1 MDPKSNPLIVFIED
15 ILVFID
21 YVLVPLVFSLAFIVF
36 LWGIFN
42 FFIAGGADE
51 EKREKGKQFMVWGLI
66 GFFVMVSV
74 WGIVNLM
81 VGTFGFGGQQRPD
94 IPSFNQKGNT
104 NENAAFPTGT
114 SGRACQ
120 DALDCDGL
128 ACLNGF
134 CASGQGVN

>member
-1 MDPKSNPLIVFIED
+1 MDPNNSNPLVTFIQDD
-15 ILVFID
+15 IILLID
-21 YVLVPLVFSLAFIVF
+21 YVLVPLVFSIAFIVF

-51 EKREKGKQFMVWGLI
+51 EKREKGKQFMVWGFI

-94 IPSFNQKGNT
+94 IPTFDNSTVRGNEGT
-104 NENAAFPTGT
+104 DVFRGDTGNDT
-114 SGRACQ
+114 LQ
-120 DALDCDGL
+120 DDELDGL
-128 ACLNGF
+128 F
-134 CASGQGVN
+134 

>member
-1 MDPKSNPLIVFIED
+1 MEPTGNNPLVTFIQDD
-15 ILVFID
+15 IILLID

-74 WGIVNLM
+74 WGIVAVLKRTI
-81 VGTFGFGGQQRPD
+81 G
-94 IPSFNQKGNT
+94 
-104 NENAAFPTGT
+104 A
-114 SGRACQ
+114 
-120 DALDCDGL
+120 
-128 ACLNGF
+128 
-134 CASGQGVN
+134 